1 MNFKALAAAA
11 ALAFGALASA
21 PASAVVVSGYSGA
34 PGTTV
39 DDFSA
44 TGLVSFDLNMASAQ
58 PATRI
63 TFTVESGDVGGL
75 LDFNA
80 IVNNLFGAGISH
92 FSLRLDNALF
102 AAIGSVDDGGFGS
115 SSTAGG
121 SGGNALIDFA
131 LPEFNFFS
139 IGDPFADGAT
149 DWSIS
154 IAGLRAGDTFSLTAA
169 AVPEPGSLP
178 LLLVGLVGAAALGR
192 KYRAKA

>member
-1 MNFKALAAAA
+1 MNFRQLTAAA
-11 ALAFGALASA
+11 ALTLGALASA
-21 PASAVVVSGYSGA
+21 PASAVVVASYSGA

-58 PATRI
+58 PTRI

-92 FSLRLDNALF
+92 FSLVLDNALF
-102 AAIGSVDDGGFGS
+102 AAIGSVEDGGFGS
-115 SSTAGG
+115 NPTAGG
-121 SGGNALIDFA
+121 NGANALIDFA
-131 LPEFNFFS
+131 PPEFNFFS
-139 IGDPFADGAT
+139 IGDPFASGAT

-169 AVPEPGSLP
+169 AVPEPGSLA
-178 LLLVGLVGAAALGR
+178 LLLAGLVGIGAVARRSR
-192 KYRAKA
+192 KA